1 MINTGVRDLCSA
13 YPPVL
18 PFFFGN
24 IRKSKH
30 PFQDQSF
37 QTYPE
42 DLFLFQIVISKSK
55 SFAGTVVVSD
65 PSFSDISAIV
75 QTRCL
80 FPFKCNCL

>member
-1 MINTGVRDLCSA
+1 MINTRVRDLCSA

-18 PFFFGN
+18 PFIWGT
-24 IRKSKH
+24 
-30 PFQDQSF
+30 SF
-37 QTYPE
+37 SDISCE

-80 FPFKCNCL
+80 FPFK